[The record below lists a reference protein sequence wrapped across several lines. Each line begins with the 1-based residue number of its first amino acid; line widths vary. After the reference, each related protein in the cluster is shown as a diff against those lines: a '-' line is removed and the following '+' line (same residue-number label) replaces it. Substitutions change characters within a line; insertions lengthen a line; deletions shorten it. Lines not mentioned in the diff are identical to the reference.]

1 MADVRNN
8 REAGRFELDV
18 DGHLARA
25 EYRQEG
31 DVTVFTHTVVPP
43 ALQGQGVGSR
53 LVAGALAQVRAEGG
67 KVRPLCT
74 FVARYIA
81 GHPEWRDLVVD

>member
-1 MADVRNN
+1 MSDVRNN
-8 REAGRFELDV
+8 REAGRFELEV
-18 DGHLARA
+18 DGHLAHA
-25 EYRQEG
+25 DYRQEG
-31 DVTVFTHTVVPP
+31 EVTVFTHTVVPA
-43 ALQGQGVGSR
+43 ALQGQGIGSR

-81 GHPEWRDLVVD
+81 GHPEWRNLVVE